1 VKKESEDGMFEL
13 NFLSLMTFF
22 IYCTLF
28 IFRCEP
34 SFAQALD
41 KITVAL
47 PGGKT
52 IKTLVADNSK
62 TRALGLMGY
71 SHLKPDEGMVFIFE
85 NYETHMM
92 WMKNM
97 LISIDIIWLDEE
109 KEIVDIIPSIP
120 PCRNDPC
127 PIYGPSA
134 PSKYVLEISDRASSL
149 YHLQKGLKL
158 KFP

>member
-1 VKKESEDGMFEL
+1 MREL
-13 NFLSLMTFF
+13 NSLSLMTFL

-28 IFRCEP
+28 IFRCDP
-34 SFAQALD
+34 FFAQTLD
-41 KITVAL
+41 KMAVAL

-52 IKTLVADNSK
+52 IETYVANNSK
-62 TRALGLMGY
+62 SRALGLMGY

-85 NYETHMM
+85 NYESHMM

-97 LISIDIIWLDEE
+97 LISIDIIWLNED
-109 KEIVDIIPSIP
+109 KVIVDIIPSIP
-120 PCRNDPC
+120 PCRKDPC